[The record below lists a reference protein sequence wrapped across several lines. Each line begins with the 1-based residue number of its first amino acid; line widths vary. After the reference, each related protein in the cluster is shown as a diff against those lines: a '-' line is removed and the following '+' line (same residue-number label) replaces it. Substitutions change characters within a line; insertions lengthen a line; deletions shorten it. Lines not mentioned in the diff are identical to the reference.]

1 MLSYQ
6 HGYHAGNFAD
16 VVKHVTLSRLFN
28 YLCQKEKPIFYLE
41 THAGKGHYDLQSQQS
56 LKTGEAREGIEQLWM
71 HQESLSTLF
80 LPYLNTIRYCNQNN
94 EQPPPLLSPQG
105 SEGSSG
111 AATMTGT
118 ELRYYPGSPQLA
130 LHQLRA
136 IDRLFCCELHP
147 QEYQAL
153 QQLKTR
159 DMRIHLSHT
168 DGLQQLGALLPPPER
183 RGLVFIDPSF
193 EMKSDY
199 QQIPKF
205 VNAAFQR
212 FNTGMY
218 CIWYP
223 IVDKKWHLQL
233 VEHLKN
239 IKNSNFLQVEFYL
252 TSVLNAGMTGCG
264 LWIINPPYVLADE
277 LNIVLT
283 DLIKLM
289 NPGFSSYRLNESSKN
304 ENSRK

>member
-28 YLCQKEKPIFYLE
+28 YLCQKDKPIFYLE
-41 THAGKGHYDLQSQQS
+41 THAGKGRYDLQSQQS

-71 HQESLSTLF
+71 HQESLSKLC
-80 LPYLNTIRYCNQNN
+80 LPYLNTIRYCNPNN
-94 EQPPPLLSPQG
+94 
-105 SEGSSG
+105 
-111 AATMTGT
+111 

-130 LHQLRA
+130 LHQLRS

-147 QEYQAL
+147 QEYLAL

-159 DMRIHLSHT
+159 GMKVHLSHT
-168 DGLQQLGALLPPPER
+168 DGLQQLSALLPPPER
-183 RGLVFIDPSF
+183 RGLVFIDPSY

-199 QQIPKF
+199 QQVPTF

-233 VEHLKN
+233 VDHLKN
-239 IKNSNFLQVEFYL
+239 IKNANFLQVEFYL

-277 LNIVLT
+277 LNTVLA
-283 DLIKLM
+283 DLVKLM
-289 NPGFSSYRLNESSKN
+289 NPGFSSYRLKSSKN
-304 ENSRK
+304 ATSRE